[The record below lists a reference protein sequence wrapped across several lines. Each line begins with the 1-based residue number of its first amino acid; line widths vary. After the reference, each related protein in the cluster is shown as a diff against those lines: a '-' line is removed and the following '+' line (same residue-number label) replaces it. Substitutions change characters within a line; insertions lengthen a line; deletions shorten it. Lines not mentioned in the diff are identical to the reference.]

1 MRAKYVTSKYE
12 LDDLTRLVIRVGLYV
27 FPAWC
32 RRTRWW
38 FDYIMSASFGHRH
51 HSTWFWELLYY
62 FTVVERFAR
71 FAHARHHS
79 DKLWSLVGGVD
90 HRLPHPWLRRVSA
103 HQQEKKTWKTCILK
117 AETRVRTDSMILE
130 ARAGTFSFLTGI
142 CPPLGLSA
150 DAVKWIKFYCDVKM
164 KSEASK
170 GWQTEFKSET
180 TAQKS
185 GTRYQIWLLICKC
198 KFFWKVGKVVVSFLQ
213 SDWQVGM

>member
-79 DKLWSLVGGVD
+79 DKLWSLVGGG
-90 HRLPHPWLRRVSA
+90 RPQTPSSMAAESFSA
-103 HQQEKKTWKTCILK
+103 STRKENLK
-117 AETRVRTDSMILE
+117 NM
-130 ARAGTFSFLTGI
+130 
-142 CPPLGLSA
+142 
-150 DAVKWIKFYCDVKM
+150 Y
-164 KSEASK
+164 
-170 GWQTEFKSET
+170 FKSWNAGSHWFDDFGSSRRNFFLPDRNLPAARSFCGRSEMN
-180 TAQKS
+180 
-185 GTRYQIWLLICKC
+185 QILLWCKNE
-198 KFFWKVGKVVVSFLQ
+198 VGSEQGLTNGV
-213 SDWQVGM
+213 